1 MIKRLAIIAAML
13 LIPALAK
20 SDTVWTYT
28 GNTMHLGQ
36 FSDPA
41 FLQSGGCGCAIDG
54 TFTLTTDTFSS
65 QTQTREWG
73 SPTAW
78 NFTDGTHTLTN
89 ANSTAAIELT
99 QLAGGPLL
107 WNISIF
113 NSNWILFSQFIGSGF
128 ESQDT
133 SGKFGNS
140 MFSPAGNFG
149 YLEGD
154 RGTLMESVS
163 LGDGDHDGDDPKSTP
178 EPGTLALLGVGLVG
192 LLARKAK

>member
-1 MIKRLAIIAAML
+1 MIKRLLIIVAML

-20 SDTVWTYT
+20 ADTVWTYT

-54 TFTLTTDTFSS
+54 TFTLTTDTFFS
-65 QTQTREWG
+65 QIQTEEWG
-73 SPTAW
+73 SPVVW
-78 NFTDGTHTLTN
+78 SFTDGTHTLTN
-89 ANSTAAIELT
+89 LNSTASIGLT
-99 QLAGGPLL
+99 KEPGVPFFWHILISNSSWSLL
-107 WNISIF
+107 SSGF
-113 NSNWILFSQFIGSGF
+113 GF

-133 SGKFGNS
+133 SGPTGNNL
-140 MFSPAGNFG
+140 FAPAGNFG

-154 RGTLMESVS
+154 RGTLTESVS
-163 LGDGDHDGDDPKSTP
+163 PADGDHDGDDPVSTP